1 MEHHLAKV
9 GAAGSNPVSRLLKCK
24 KILVMLG
31 FSFFFLATARHL
43 YYNIHHGFKMFFQ
56 NLEKQDAYLEEM
68 KMKFA
73 KRMDRFGEGIFSR
86 LAEIKN
92 KRISEG
98 KEVIDLSIGAPNIPP
113 AEHIR
118 KALCEEAMKPENYV
132 YAISDTKKMLD
143 TVADWYKRRYDV
155 ELDPDTEICSL
166 LGSQEGLAHIALS
179 IADEGDIVMVPDPC
193 YPIFGDGPQIAGA
206 ELYYMPLK
214 KENDYII
221 QLQDI
226 PEEVAKKAKLMV
238 VSYPNNPT
246 TAMAPAQFYQDL
258 VAFAKKYDIIVL
270 HDNAYSELVFD
281 GKTCG
286 SFLSYPGAKEI
297 GVEFN
302 SLSKTY
308 GLAGARIGFCLGNKE
323 VVKHLK
329 MLKSNM
335 DYGMFLPI
343 QAAAVAALTGDQD
356 CVYDTMKAYEAR
368 RDILCDGLRSIG
380 WEMDRPVAT
389 MFVWAPIPKQYESSE
404 AFVMDLVEKTGVM
417 VTPGSAFG
425 PSGEGFV
432 RMALVQD
439 REALERAIHAVDES
453 GIFSKENA

>member
-1 MEHHLAKV
+1 
-9 GAAGSNPVSRLLKCK
+9 
-24 KILVMLG
+24 
-31 FSFFFLATARHL
+31 
-43 YYNIHHGFKMFFQ
+43 
-56 NLEKQDAYLEEM
+56 
-68 KMKFA
+68 MKFA

-193 YPIFGDGPQIAGA
+193 YPVFGDGPQIAGA

-226 PEEVAKKAKLMV
+226 PEEVAKKARYMV
-238 VSYPNNPT
+238 VSLPSNPVGSIAT
-246 TAMAPAQFYQDL
+246 PGMYEEI
-258 VAFAKKYDIIVL
+258 VEFARKYDILII
-270 HDNAYSELVFD
+270 HDNAYSDIIFD
-281 GKTCG
+281 GAHGG
-286 SFLSYPGAKEI
+286 SFLSTEGAREV
-297 GVEFN
+297 GVEFF
-302 SLSKTY
+302 SLSKSFNVT
-308 GLAGARIGFCLGNKE
+308 GARISFLVGRPDVIAALRKLRSQIDF
-323 VVKHLK
+323 
-329 MLKSNM
+329 
-335 DYGMFLPI
+335 GMFLPI
-343 QAAAVAALTGDQD
+343 QKAAIAALNGPLESVQEQ
-356 CVYDTMKAYEAR
+356 CNMYQER
-368 RDILCDGLRSIG
+368 RDALCNGLREIG
-380 WEMDRPVAT
+380 WDLPNGKGT
-389 MFVWAPIPKQYESSE
+389 MFVWARIPGGRTDSM
-404 AFVMDLVEKTGVM
+404 AFCMELMEKAGVI
-417 VTPGSAFG
+417 VTPGASFG
-425 PSGEGFV
+425 PHGEGYV
-432 RMALVQD
+432 RFALVLPPD
-439 REALERAIHAVDES
+439 KIREVIDAIRRS
-453 GIFSKENA
+453 GI